1 MHFIQPKLKIMLM
14 FLKYFFRRF
23 KEDECSHTASALT
36 FMTLFALV
44 PMMTLMFSLLTLVPF
59 FIGLEDKIQD
69 LIFNHFVP
77 QSGKEIQKYL
87 NNFLDQARE
96 LSIIGGAVL
105 LITSYLMLSSIE
117 KAFNKIWSNTRSR
130 GGLYS
135 FVLYWC
141 VLSICPLLLG
151 FGLVTQTYFFSFQ
164 LLSNN
169 NIFFI
174 ASFFMHIIPL
184 LLTWGVFT
192 FIFIAIPNCKVS
204 KYYGATGGLFASIFF
219 ELAKTLFGT
228 IISYSSYA
236 SIYGV
241 FAVFPIFL
249 IWIYLVWMIV
259 LAGAELVRSLETF
272 KQA

>member
-1 MHFIQPKLKIMLM
+1 MIFIQPKLNIMIA
-14 FLKYFFRRF
+14 FFKYFFRRF

-44 PMMTLMFSLLTLVPF
+44 PMMTLMFSLFTLVPF
-59 FIGLEDKIQD
+59 FLGLEDKIQD

-77 QSGKEIQKYL
+77 QSGKEIQEYL
-87 NNFLDQARE
+87 NNFLDQARG

-117 KAFNKIWSNTRSR
+117 RAFNKIWNNTKSR
-130 GGLYS
+130 RGLYS
-135 FVLYWC
+135 FFLYWS

-151 FGLVTQTYFFSFQ
+151 FGLIIQTYFFSFQ

-169 NIFFI
+169 NVFFVT
-174 ASFFMHIIPL
+174 SFFMHIFPL
-184 LLTWGVFT
+184 LLTWGVFG
-192 FIFIAIPNCKVS
+192 FIFIAIPNCEVS
-204 KYYGATGGLFASIFF
+204 KYYGAIGGLFASIFF
-219 ELAKTLFGT
+219 ELAKALFGT
-228 IISYSSYA
+228 IVSYSSYA

-272 KQA
+272 K

>member
-1 MHFIQPKLKIMLM
+1 MHFIQPKLKIMIM
-14 FLKYFFRRF
+14 FLQYFFRRF

-174 ASFFMHIIPL
+174 ASFFL
-184 LLTWGVFT
+184 F
-192 FIFIAIPNCKVS
+192 FITIKDDWINLIEIFKLRHMS
-204 KYYGATGGLFASIFF
+204 RLF
-219 ELAKTLFGT
+219 
-228 IISYSSYA
+228 
-236 SIYGV
+236 
-241 FAVFPIFL
+241 
-249 IWIYLVWMIV
+249 
-259 LAGAELVRSLETF
+259 
-272 KQA
+272 

>member
-1 MHFIQPKLKIMLM
+1 MNFIQPKLNIMIV
-14 FLKYFFRRF
+14 FFKYFFRRF
-23 KEDECSHTASALT
+23 KEDECSQTASALT
-36 FMTLFALV
+36 FMTLFSLV
-44 PMMTLMFSLLTLVPF
+44 PMMTLMFSLFTLVPF
-59 FIGLEDKIQD
+59 FLGLEDKIQD

-77 QSGKEIQKYL
+77 QSGKEIQEYL

-117 KAFNKIWSNTRSR
+117 RAFNKIWNNTKSR

-151 FGLVTQTYFFSFQ
+151 FGLVIQTYFFSFQ

-169 NIFFI
+169 NVFSI
-174 ASFFMHIIPL
+174 ASVFMHIIPL
-184 LLTWGVFT
+184 LLTWGVFS
-192 FIFIAIPNCKVS
+192 FIFIAVPNCKVS

-241 FAVFPIFL
+241 FAIFPIFL

-259 LAGAELVRSLETF
+259 FAGAELARSLETF
-272 KQA
+272 E